1 MASQSANT
9 KKPTFDREHE
19 RKNRKCLMCE
29 QEFTSNHYGER
40 VCQSCKSTS
49 AWRDS
54 SIAA

>member
-9 KKPTFDREHE
+9 KKPTFDRDHE
-19 RKNRKCLMCE
+19 RKSRKCLMCE